1 MTVVSLSKKLP
12 ASAMARTLLLL
23 PPLLHLFLT
32 SARSEPT
39 LESPKNS
46 CLVAGCDC
54 TVYDESGDIF
64 LRCANNSLRQLP
76 DLIEGVVGVD
86 ASHNFINAL
95 PAFPKRPILVLDLH
109 FNRISDVPPGV
120 FAGLSLLEVLDLSH
134 NNIDE
139 VHPEC
144 FEGLGKLLVLNL
156 TENFLEVLKPGVF
169 GAMPRLKKLM
179 LAGNSLKT
187 IDSSWL
193 ISLHALEHLDLRM
206 LGLRSLPRAAFKAVP
221 ALKLLELSDNDFEHV
236 PMEAIGSATSLEVLH
251 LEHNPIK
258 TLTSKSFSEISS
270 IQELHLSAMP
280 LLESVED
287 GTFTG
292 LNSLKVLDLANNPLL
307 SSIAAGAFGSQPGNG
322 TLKELYLAYDNLTTL
337 PIGGF
342 EWRSVHILDLRGNP
356 WHCDCSFHWVKDFHF
371 APELTTNFLCNSPDM
386 LSGVP
391 VTDLTAEDLH
401 CAQQSAAVSG
411 SEQAEEVH
419 HHGHM
424 TLRLLVVTAGLVT
437 LLMAVA
443 VVLVAFRRDDI
454 RYWYQNRKRVGAVY
468 YVKANSPQSYNHVS
482 QV

>member
-1 MTVVSLSKKLP
+1 MTVVSFYKMLSTP
-12 ASAMARTLLLL
+12 TMARTLQL
-23 PPLLHLFLT
+23 PPLLLLFLT
-32 SARSEPT
+32 SAWSEPT
-39 LESPKNS
+39 SESPKYQ
-46 CLVAGCDC
+46 CLVPGCDC
-54 TVYDESGDIF
+54 TMFDEVGDIF
-64 LRCANNSLRQLP
+64 LRCANHSLRQFP
-76 DLIEGVVGVD
+76 ELIHGVVGVD

-95 PAFPKRPILVLDLH
+95 PTFPKRPLQVLDLH
-109 FNRISDVPPGV
+109 YNRISELSPGV
-120 FAGLSLLEVLDLSH
+120 FAGLNVLEVLDLSH
-134 NNIDE
+134 NNIAE

-144 FEGLGKLLVLNL
+144 FEGLGNLLVLNL
-156 TENFLEVLKPGVF
+156 TENFLEVLKPGIF

-179 LAGNSLKT
+179 LAGNSLKAM
-187 IDSSWL
+187 DSSWL
-193 ISLHALEHLDLRM
+193 LSLHALEHLDLRM
-206 LGLRSLPRAAFKAVP
+206 LGLRSLPKATFRAVP
-221 ALKLLELSDNDFEHV
+221 TLKLLELSDNDFEHV
-236 PMEAIGSATSLEVLH
+236 PTEAIGSATSLEVLH

-258 TLTSKSFSEISS
+258 TLDSKSFSQITS

-287 GTFTG
+287 GTFVG

-307 SSIAAGAFGSQPGNG
+307 SFIGAGAFANQPGKG
-322 TLKELYLAYDNLTTL
+322 TLEELYLAYNNLTTL
-337 PIGGF
+337 PFGGF
-342 EWRSVHILDLRGNP
+342 EWCGVHILDLRGNP
-356 WHCDCSFHWVKDFHF
+356 WHCDCSLHWVKGCHF
-371 APELTTNFLCNSPDM
+371 APELTTNFLCNSPDE

-391 VTDLTAEDLH
+391 VTELITNDLH
-401 CAQQSAAVSG
+401 CEQHSAAVSG

-468 YVKANSPQSYNHVS
+468 YVKANSPNSSNRVS

>member
-1 MTVVSLSKKLP
+1 
-12 ASAMARTLLLL
+12 MARTLQL
-23 PPLLHLFLT
+23 PPLLLLLLT
-32 SARSEPT
+32 SAWSEPT
-39 LESPKNS
+39 SESPKYH
-46 CLVAGCDC
+46 CLVPGCDC
-54 TVYDESGDIF
+54 TMFDEAGDIF
-64 LRCANNSLRQLP
+64 LRCANHSLRQFP
-76 DLIEGVVGVD
+76 ELIHGVVGVD

-95 PAFPKRPILVLDLH
+95 PTFPKRPLQVLDLH
-109 FNRISDVPPGV
+109 FNRISELSPGV
-120 FAGLSLLEVLDLSH
+120 FAGLNVLEVLDLSH
-134 NNIDE
+134 NNIAE

-144 FEGLGKLLVLNL
+144 FEGLGNLLVLNL
-156 TENFLEVLKPGVF
+156 TENFLEVLKPGIF

-179 LAGNSLKT
+179 LARNSLKA
-187 IDSSWL
+187 IDPSWL
-193 ISLHALEHLDLRM
+193 LSLHALEHLDLRM
-206 LGLRSLPRAAFKAVP
+206 LGLRSLPKATFRAVP
-221 ALKLLELSDNDFEHV
+221 TLKLLELSDNDFEHV
-236 PMEAIGSATSLEVLH
+236 PTEAIGSATSLEVLH

-258 TLTSKSFSEISS
+258 TLDSKSFSQITS

-287 GTFTG
+287 GTFVG

-307 SSIAAGAFGSQPGNG
+307 SFIGAGAFGTQPGKG
-322 TLKELYLAYDNLTTL
+322 TLEELYLAYDNLTML
-337 PIGGF
+337 PFGGF
-342 EWRSVHILDLRGNP
+342 EWCGVHILDPARQP
-356 WHCDCSFHWVKDFHF
+356 VAF
-371 APELTTNFLCNSPDM
+371 CNSPDE

-391 VTDLTAEDLH
+391 VTELITNDLH
-401 CAQQSAAVSG
+401 CEQHSAAVSG

-468 YVKANSPQSYNHVS
+468 YVKANSPNSSNRVS